1 MKLFNV
7 ISFDCASDDLSVHM
21 AAIASILSTATDRKS
36 ISKSD
41 M

>member
-21 AAIASILSTATDRKS
+21 AAIASILPTATDRKS